1 MPYLTSDAY
10 DVSILTDS
18 YKIYGKRGGK
28 MNQQKLSGAREN
40 FLQRRYGVRLGRR
53 YALAAAGVVLLSVL
67 GCSQVNNNTSAL
79 AQSPLPGSESTL
91 PKKTVKPD
99 TKIVAANNKF
109 GFKLFSEILKEN
121 SSENNI
127 FVSPS
132 SVGIALAMTYNGAS
146 GSTQKAMAKT
156 LELQGINLE
165 EINSGYA
172 ALKKILEN
180 SDGKVQLTIANS
192 LWANKD
198 ARFQTDFLQKTEEF
212 YNAKVTSLNFEDG
225 TTPNVINNW
234 VKENTGGK
242 INKIV
247 EKIEPNQ
254 VLFLI
259 NAIYFKGK
267 WSNEFDKSQT
277 AIAPFYIN
285 NSGKQ
290 KQHPMMSQ
298 TGNYRYY
305 ETEQF
310 QAVSLPYGE
319 DGKISFYIFLPK
331 KNSNLKTFYQ
341 SLNAENWEKWMGQFS
356 KQEGNIRLPRFKTD
370 YDITLNQ
377 ALKALGMAEAF
388 SNKADFSSMGQNF
401 AISQVKHKTFVEVN
415 EEGTEAAAATSVGM
429 VATSYRP
436 SSEPFRMIVD
446 RPFFSAIRDNQ
457 TGSILFMGSIV
468 DPQ

>member
-1 MPYLTSDAY
+1 
-10 DVSILTDS
+10 
-18 YKIYGKRGGK
+18 

-53 YALAAAGVVLLSVL
+53 YALAAASVVLLSVL
-67 GCSQVNNNTSAL
+67 GCSQVNSNTGAF
-79 AQSPLPGSESTL
+79 AQSPLPESESPL
-91 PKKTVKPD
+91 QKKTVKPD

-109 GFKLFSEILKEN
+109 GFKLFSEVLQQD
-121 SSENNI
+121 SSEKNI

-156 LELQGINLE
+156 LELQGINLAA
-165 EINSGYA
+165 INSSYA
-172 ALKKILEN
+172 ALKKLLEN
-180 SDGKVQLTIANS
+180 PESNVKLTIANS

-198 ARFQTDFLQKTEEF
+198 VRFQADFIKKVQDF
-212 YNAKVTSLNFEDG
+212 YQAKVTNLNFQDAN
-225 TTPNVINNW
+225 TPNLINNW

-242 INKIV
+242 IQQIV
-247 EKIEPNQ
+247 DKLEPNQ

-277 AIAPFYIN
+277 TIAPFYLN
-285 NSGKQ
+285 ADKQ

-298 TGNYRYY
+298 KGKYKYY
-305 ETEQF
+305 ENEQF
-310 QAVSLPYGE
+310 QAVSLPYGK
-319 DGKISFYIFLPK
+319 DGKVSFYIFLPK
-331 KNSNLKTFYQ
+331 QNSNLKAFYQ
-341 SLNAENWEKWMGQFS
+341 SLNAENWDKWMARFNQR
-356 KQEGNIRLPRFKTD
+356 EGFISLPRFKTD
-370 YDITLNQ
+370 YEITLNQ
-377 ALKALGMAEAF
+377 ALKALGMGEAF
-388 SNKADFSSMGQNF
+388 SNQANFAKMGKNF
-401 AISQVKHKTFVEVN
+401 AISEVKHKTFVEVN
-415 EEGTEAAAATSVGM
+415 EEGTEASAATSVGM

-436 SSEPFRMIVD
+436 PSEPFRLIVD